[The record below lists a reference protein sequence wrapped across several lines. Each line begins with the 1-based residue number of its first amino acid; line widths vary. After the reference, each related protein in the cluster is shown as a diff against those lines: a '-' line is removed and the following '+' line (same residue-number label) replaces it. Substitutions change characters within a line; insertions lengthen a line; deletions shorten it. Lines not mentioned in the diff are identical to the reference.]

1 MHFPSLLYVLLSCPF
16 YLHWFDH
23 LNNMLLDEGYE
34 SVAASVRFLG
44 LMLLAVPI
52 NVVLL
57 CLV

>member
-1 MHFPSLLYVLLSCPF
+1 
-16 YLHWFDH
+16 
-23 LNNMLLDEGYE
+23 MLLDEGYE

-57 CLV
+57 CLVWVLKPAVSSNVPVLIALNIFMSCA